1 MGNPRAFTWA
11 SLACLLGLAAGCGT
25 SDSTVQTVP
34 VAGTVYLDDKPL
46 PGVSVVFISP
56 GAEFVGMG
64 TTGPDGKYRLT
75 RSVIP
80 GKHGAMPG
88 KNQVHFAEV
97 DENPPPEPPIIPPT
111 SSTSP
116 LPRGGS
122 LPARY
127 CNPARPELTFDV
139 PEQGT
144 DTADFQLTSK

>member
-1 MGNPRAFTWA
+1 MGIPRVFTWA
-11 SLACLLGLAAGCGT
+11 SLACLAGLAAGCG
-25 SDSTVQTVP
+25 SSASAVKTVP
-34 VAGTVYLDDKPL
+34 VAGTVYLDGKPL

-56 GAEFVGMG
+56 GVEFVGMG

-75 RSVIP
+75 RSLIP

-88 KNQVHFAEV
+88 TNQVHFAEAV
-97 DENPPPEPPIIPPT
+97 RNPSPEPPMIPPP
-111 SSTSP
+111 SSSSP
-116 LPRGGS
+116 LPQGSS

-127 CNPARPELTFDV
+127 CNPERPELTFDV